1 MCYHLPCLAVQFQ
14 IPLMTSARRTSTR
27 IGYGVKAS
35 YALTSRKTPTG
46 SRKIRNQK
54 LQTTVLN
61 HYNAWFLF
69 PSPLPRPG
77 FLVRFVTLGLREQRD
92 MNIDTQN
99 LSVRMN
105 ASTRCGYEIP
115 GMTLLQA
122 YPYTYSLLGGV
133 NFEVLPLSSHTPS
146 PMMLQLLETFWNSCC
161 GIVISAVVTFF
172 YILDIVSFV
181 PLRQTLLME
190 TSRGH
195 SEPNQ
200 GKRMGAPVQ

>member
-122 YPYTYSLLGGV
+122 YVCTCSVLRGII
-133 NFEVLPLSSHTPS
+133 FKVLPLSSCELSRTLLP
-146 PMMLQLLETFWNSCC
+146 LLET
-161 GIVISAVVTFF
+161 IKTPVVDEVSVPSSLLFF
-172 YILDIVSFV
+172 RCFQYPEIFAT
-181 PLRQTLLME
+181 LRETLFLE
-190 TSRGH
+190 RTRSH
-195 SEPNQ
+195 SEPN
-200 GKRMGAPVQ
+200 